1 MPRDPV
7 VELPRED
14 VLEVVVELP
23 REDVL
28 DDVALLRV
36 GVLEVLVVVELLRL
50 GVVAELLRFVLIDDV
65 DVPRLPVFPVLAEVP
80 RLPVLLVLVEVPRLP
95 VFPVLAE
102 VPRLPVL
109 LVLVEVPR
117 LPVLLVLAEVPR
129 LPVEVLVFV
138 EDERLVVPGL
148 PALLMLLPE
157 RAPPALL
164 NDVLRVPTVVRLL
177 PPIYPCPS
185 AVCGWLTPGVKGL
198 GGTGAGVWGV
208 RM

>member
-65 DVPRLPVFPVLAEVP
+65 DVPRLPVFPVLVEDP

>member
-1 MPRDPV
+1 M
-7 VELPRED
+7 
-14 VLEVVVELP
+14 
-23 REDVL
+23 
-28 DDVALLRV
+28 
-36 GVLEVLVVVELLRL
+36 
-50 GVVAELLRFVLIDDV
+50 
-65 DVPRLPVFPVLAEVP
+65 LAEVP
-80 RLPVLLVLVEVPRLP
+80 RLPEFPVLVEVPRLP

-109 LVLVEVPR
+109 LVLV
-117 LPVLLVLAEVPR
+117 EVPR

-185 AVCGWLTPGVKGL
+185 AVCGWFTPGVKGF

>member
-65 DVPRLPVFPVLAEVP
+65 DVPRLPVFPVLVEVP

-148 PALLMLLPE
+148 PELLMLLPE

-185 AVCGWLTPGVKGL
+185 AVCGWLTPGVKGF

>member
-65 DVPRLPVFPVLAEVP
+65 DVPRLPV
-80 RLPVLLVLVEVPRLP
+80 LLVLV
-95 VFPVLAE
+95 E

-117 LPVLLVLAEVPR
+117 LPVLLVLVEVPR
-129 LPVEVLVFV
+129 LPVELLVFV

-185 AVCGWLTPGVKGL
+185 AVCGWLTPGVKGF